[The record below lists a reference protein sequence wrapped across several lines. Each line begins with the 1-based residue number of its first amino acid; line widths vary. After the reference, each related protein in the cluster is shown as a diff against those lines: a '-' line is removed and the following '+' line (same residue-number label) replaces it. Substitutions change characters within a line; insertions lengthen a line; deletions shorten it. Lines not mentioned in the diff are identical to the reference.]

1 MTSRTSPILAVFALG
16 LVAQICA
23 ANPLNV
29 DDKILRSIEEAKDP
43 VFSLEIQEM
52 ILGLPPLQEILAKGD
67 TDITEEIKLAKE
79 RLSRLKEAAMEPSLP
94 QQSNF
99 LEATG
104 IVLLLA
110 KDKGSARVKGALSC
124 VCLDKARGIFV
135 TALHPF
141 QQSDDSDSAIV
152 IGPDGRIA
160 GVTRVLLRNAP
171 ADFVLFTTRQ
181 AYSGEIS
188 GIGNPPRVGDL
199 VWVSGSCPGATFF
212 QFSARVAR
220 ASIPNFEMFGRL
232 RAKWFDLDKG
242 FPSGIS
248 GGGVFDTQGRLVGLA
263 MRNIAVTSHETGGAP
278 LNLGRAIEMLPLID
292 ELR

>member
-1 MTSRTSPILAVFALG
+1 MTPTTSHILVIFALW
-16 LVAQICA
+16 LVAQTGA
-23 ANPLNV
+23 ADPLII

-43 VFSLEIQEM
+43 VFSQEVQEIIM
-52 ILGLPPLQEILAKGD
+52 GLPPIREILAKGD
-67 TDITEEIKLAKE
+67 TDIIEEVRIAKE
-79 RLSRLKEAAMEPSLP
+79 RLSHLKEAAMETSQP

-104 IVLLLA
+104 IVLLLT

-124 VCLDKARGIFV
+124 VCLDKARGLFV

-141 QQSDDSDSAIV
+141 EQSDDSDCAIV
-152 IGPDGRIA
+152 VGPDGRIA
-160 GVTRVLLRNAP
+160 GVARVLMRNAP

-181 AYSGEIS
+181 AYAGEIS
-188 GIGNPPRVGDL
+188 GIGNPPHVGDL

-212 QFSARVAR
+212 QLSARVAR
-220 ASIPNFEMFGRL
+220 APIPNLEMFGRL

-248 GGGVFDTQGRLVGLA
+248 GGGVFDTQGHLVGLA
-263 MRNIAVTSHETGGAP
+263 MRNISVTSHETGGAP
-278 LNLGRAIEMLPLID
+278 LNLGRAIEMLPLTA